1 MKGYVRKDEWLN
13 AGRYENKQISL
24 DSFPVYTIS
33 RHVNKLYML
42 ANILHWKKLLFKI
55 LKC

>member
-42 ANILHWKKLLFKI
+42 ANILHWEK
-55 LKC
+55 